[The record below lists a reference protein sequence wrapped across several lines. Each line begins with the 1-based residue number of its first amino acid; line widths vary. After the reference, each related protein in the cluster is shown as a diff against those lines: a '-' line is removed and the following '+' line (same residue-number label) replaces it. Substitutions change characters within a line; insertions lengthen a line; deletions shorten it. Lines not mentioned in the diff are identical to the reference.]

1 MYPEEDMADDDGGE
15 QPPSDMLEARGP
27 DQSNLRLYAIKI
39 ENPQLQAWILQ
50 IVDQDQQAF
59 SALYGAMVGKVYGL
73 VNRITRNPQLAEEVT
88 EDVFWQIWRQAP
100 RFDPARGVAGAWIM
114 TMARSRALDALRRRE
129 SCEEIDSEAVALAE
143 AEGEGNPLDLLAV
156 VERDTQVHQ
165 ALDAIAP
172 LPRQLVALAFFKGLS
187 HEEIATHTGLPLGTV
202 KSQIRRALIKLK
214 ELLGGLS
221 PMEAMTS

>member
-1 MYPEEDMADDDGGE
+1 MYSEENIENDDGSE
-15 QPPSDMLEARGP
+15 QFPSDMLEASGP
-27 DQSNLRLYAIKI
+27 DQSGPGLYAKKI
-39 ENPQLQAWILQ
+39 ENPQLQAWILR
-50 IVDQDQQAF
+50 IVDQDEQAF
-59 SALYGAMVGKVYGL
+59 AALYRAMVSKVYGL
-73 VNRITRNPQLAEEVT
+73 VNRITRNHQLAEEVT

-100 RFDPARGVAGAWIM
+100 RFDPDRGVAGAWIM

-129 SCEEIDSEAVALAE
+129 SCEENDSETVALAE
-143 AEGEGNPLDLLAV
+143 AEGEGNPLDLLSAV
-156 VERDTQVHQ
+156 ETDTQVHH
-165 ALDAIAP
+165 ALNTIAP

-221 PMEAMTS
+221 PMEVMTS

>member
-1 MYPEEDMADDDGGE
+1 MNPEEDIAEDDGGE
-15 QPPSDMLEARGP
+15 QPPSDILEARGP
-27 DQSNLRLYAIKI
+27 DQSDPRLYAKKI
-39 ENPQLQAWILQ
+39 ENPQLQAWILL
-50 IVDQDQQAF
+50 IVDQDEQAF
-59 SALYGAMVGKVYGL
+59 AALYAALVGKVYGL

-88 EDVFWQIWRQAP
+88 EDVFWQVWRQAP
-100 RFDPARGVAGAWIM
+100 RFDPTRGVAGAWIM

-129 SCEEIDSEAVALAE
+129 SCEDVDSEAVALAE
-143 AEGEGNPLDLLAV
+143 AEGEGNPLDLLSA
-156 VERDTQVHQ
+156 VERDTQVHH
-165 ALDAIAP
+165 ALNTIAP

>member
-1 MYPEEDMADDDGGE
+1 MYPEENIEDDAGDE

-27 DQSNLRLYAIKI
+27 NQSQPGLYAKKV
-39 ENPQLQAWILQ
+39 ENPQLQAWILR
-50 IVDQDQQAF
+50 IVDQDEQAF
-59 SALYGAMVGKVYGL
+59 AALYGALVGKVYGL
-73 VNRITRNPQLAEEVT
+73 VSRITRNPQLAEEVT
-88 EDVFWQIWRQAP
+88 EDVFWQVWRQAP
-100 RFDPARGVAGAWIM
+100 RFDPERGVASAWIM
-114 TMARSRALDALRRRE
+114 TMARSRALDAIRRRE
-129 SCEEIDSEAVALAE
+129 SCEEIDSEAVAMAE
-143 AEGEGNPLDLLAV
+143 AEGEGNPMDLLAA
-156 VERDTQVHQ
+156 VEMHSQVRQ

-221 PMEAMTS
+221 PMEVMTS